1 MNIIIFGPPGAGK
14 GTQAKIIAQENNLV
28 HLSSGE
34 LSRQM
39 LNDKELGG
47 KIKKYL
53 DSGQLVPNNI
63 IIDIVEKFIKD
74 NATCDG
80 FIFDGYPRNLG
91 QAKALDH
98 LAKKD
103 KTNIHLV
110 INLKLTE
117 EEALRRILLRGK
129 MSGRSD
135 DNMKTVE
142 NRLRIYRERTA
153 PILSY
158 YRDQKKLKNIDGS
171 QTIKQIAKEIKKIIK
186 ESGLTKKKNTKK

>member
-14 GTQAKIIAQENNLV
+14 GTQAEIIAKENNLL

-39 LNDKELGG
+39 LNDKRLGT

-53 DSGQLVPNNI
+53 DAGQLVPNEI
-63 IIDIVEKFIKD
+63 IIDIVEKYIKD
-74 NATCDG
+74 NADCAG

-91 QAKALDH
+91 QAKALDN
-98 LAKKD
+98 LAKKF

-110 INLKLTE
+110 INLRLNEK
-117 EEALRRILLRGK
+117 EALKRILLRGK
-129 MSGRSD
+129 ISGRSD
-135 DNMKTVE
+135 DNTKIVE

-153 PILSY
+153 PVLDY
-158 YRDQKKLKNIDGS
+158 YKDQNKLQNVDGD

-186 ESGLTKKKNTKK
+186 NHLTK

>member
-39 LNDKELGG
+39 LNDKKLGE

-53 DSGQLVPNNI
+53 DAGQLVPNNI
-63 IIDIVEKFIKD
+63 IINIVEKFIED

-135 DNMKTVE
+135 DNIKTVE

-153 PILSY
+153 PILNY
-158 YRDQKKLKNIDGS
+158 YQDQKKLKNINGS
-171 QTIKQIAKEIKKIIK
+171 QTIKKIAKEIKKIIK

>member
-39 LNDKELGG
+39 LNDKELGE

-63 IIDIVEKFIKD
+63 IIDIVEKFIED

-171 QTIKQIAKEIKKIIK
+171 QTIKKIAKEIKKIIK

>member
-39 LNDKELGG
+39 LGDKKLGE

-53 DSGQLVPNNI
+53 DAGQLVPNNI

-74 NATCDG
+74 NSNCDG

-98 LAKKD
+98 LAKKW

-117 EEALRRILLRGK
+117 EEALRRILLRAK
-129 MSGRSD
+129 VSGRSD
-135 DNMKTVE
+135 DNTKTVE

-153 PILSY
+153 PILDY
-158 YRDQKKLKNIDGS
+158 YRDQEKLKNIDGS
-171 QTIKQIAKEIKKIIK
+171 RTIKQIAKEIKRIIK
-186 ESGLTKKKNTKK
+186 ESGLTKKKALEK